1 MDFEAEEV
9 IERMTVE
16 INGKDQVIMDGVDEC
31 EGMFRHGEIA
41 QVVSADKTW
50 TLEIGWSK
58 RA

>member
-1 MDFEAEEV
+1 
-9 IERMTVE
+9 MTVE